1 MSNICLGA
9 QSPLL
14 AISQYICLTFFKLEI
29 PLKFKNYWEL
39 QKLLCIWIMKIFY
52 LFSCWVMSDS
62 VILWTAAQEASLS
75 IINSQ
80 SLLKL
85 MSSSG
90 WWHPTISSSVIH
102 FSSCLQLFPAAGSFP
117 VSQFFTLG
125 GKSIGASVS
134 ALVIL
139 MNIQVW
145 FLLRL
150 IILISLQSKELS
162 RVFSNNTVEKY
173 QFFFWDFSEVL
184 HFRLFCWQWGL
195 FHLF

>member
-1 MSNICLGA
+1 MSA
-9 QSPLL
+9 RFS
-14 AISQYICLTFFKLEI
+14 SVTRSCLTL
-29 PLKFKNYWEL
+29 WHHGL
-39 QKLLCIWIMKIFY
+39 QNTRFACPSSTPRACSNSY
-52 LFSCWVMSDS
+52 LSNQWC
-62 VILWTAAQEASLS
+62 
-75 IINSQ
+75 
-80 SLLKL
+80 
-85 MSSSG
+85 
-90 WWHPTISSSVIH
+90 HPTISSSVIH
-102 FSSCLQLFPAAGSFP
+102 FSSCRQLFPAAGSFP